1 MKFSFMLLLSGIAI
15 TGAAVQLGMDIFV
28 LLMGICVSAG
38 AITFGYL
45 VLVKKQY
52 DQCILSEKRGS
63 TGGRTK
69 TRPAA

>member
-28 LLMGICVSAG
+28 LLMGICVSAAALTSG
-38 AITFGYL
+38 FL

-52 DQCILSEKRGS
+52 DRSILSENRGS
-63 TGGRTK
+63 TGGRK
-69 TRPAA
+69 KARSAA